1 MVSHDFPLIR
11 ETFTGL
17 LIHKSHHSSLVFF
30 AFLDEN
36 TPRKMMEKAFL
47 SVYVSKFSGEAGP
60 PRATRLRRSSAQT
73 STFPIQPA
81 TQKLIES
88 PANAHPCL
96 L

>member
-30 AFLDEN
+30 AFLDKN

-47 SVYVSKFSGEAGP
+47 SVYVSKFSGGACPQTPLE
-60 PRATRLRRSSAQT
+60 PRAFGARLPRR
-73 STFPIQPA
+73 
-81 TQKLIES
+81 
-88 PANAHPCL
+88 L
-96 L
+96 LFQYSLLLKNLLKALC